1 MNIRLLKIN
10 AAKRFC
16 RWLDINS
23 VATYL
28 WDYWWDP
35 VGKIYLG
42 LERRQRTAETR
53 DKFVE
58 ERRKKRPYWKWAFER
73 QGQSII
79 ANRILEFVTLRH
91 EKKKKK

>member
-1 MNIRLLKIN
+1 MDIRLLKIN
-10 AAKRFC
+10 AMKRFC
-16 RWLDINS
+16 RWLDTNR

-28 WDYWWDP
+28 WSEFNP

-42 LERRQRTAETR
+42 LERRQRISEIR

-79 ANRILEFVTLRH
+79 ANKILEFVTLRH

>member
-10 AAKRFC
+10 AMKRFC
-16 RWLDINS
+16 RWLDTNR
-23 VATYL
+23 VAVYL
-28 WDYWWDP
+28 WDMFNP

-42 LERRQRTAETR
+42 LEKRQRTAEIR

-79 ANRILEFVTLRH
+79 ANRILKFVTLRH
-91 EKKKKK
+91 EKKNKK

>member
-16 RWLDINS
+16 RWLNTNR

-28 WDYWWDP
+28 WDMFNP

-42 LERRQRTAETR
+42 LERRQKTAETR